1 MEKIN
6 KILKIIYTTLFIIF
20 MITAAFISLTSLKI
34 INGYNFYVV
43 MSGSM
48 EPAIKTGSVVGVKE
62 ESKYNVDDIIT
73 VKMENDP
80 SQTYTHRILEVK
92 GDSYI
97 TKGDANETKDGDPAS
112 KDLVVGKVFA
122 KIPYIGYVVNFA
134 KQPTGFILMV
144 IVPTII
150 IAALEINNIKEIIT
164 DKVKEKKQLNLPK
177 KKNEK
182 K

>member
-1 MEKIN
+1 
-6 KILKIIYTTLFIIF
+6 
-20 MITAAFISLTSLKI
+20 
-34 INGYNFYVV
+34 

>member
-1 MEKIN
+1 MENIK
-6 KILKIIYTTLFIIF
+6 KVLKVIYTFLFIIF
-20 MITAAFISLTSLKI
+20 MITAAFISLTSLNL

-48 EPAIKTGSVVGVKE
+48 EPSIKTGSVVAVKE
-62 ESKYNVDDIIT
+62 ESKYELNDVIT

-80 SQTYTHRILEVK
+80 SQTYTHRIVEVK
-92 GDSYI
+92 EGTYI
-97 TKGDANETKDGDPAS
+97 TKGDANESNDGDPAI

-122 KIPYIGYVVNFA
+122 NIPFIGYAVNFA

-150 IAALEINNIKEIIT
+150 IAVLEINNIKDIVN
-164 DKVKEKKQLNLPK
+164 DKVKEKKQLNLAK
-177 KKNEK
+177 KDNEEK
-182 K
+182 